1 MTAKIAAALHAVME
15 EVSYVQKTGKNTF
28 HNYKYAGEADLLEKL
43 RPAMLKHGLLLLPSV
58 RAVTC
63 DDHANYTVLMDYT
76 LVHKDGDVWP
86 VTIGAAGCGSDKSKT
101 GTVGDKGVYKAIT
114 GANKYLLFK
123 LFQIE
128 TGDDPE
134 VTSPG
139 EGVQPAAP
147 YTRASFSSGIGPGK
161 DALPI
166 TDAGNGDDGL
176 VAHKYLM
183 ACLKVVEVSTGPRAK
198 LIEWWRGEAEKR
210 RKYNLTQEQID
221 QIRQAIEFR
230 FPAATALEKTMA

>member
-139 EGVQPAAP
+139 EGVRPAP
-147 YTRASFSSGIGPGK
+147 PLSRASVSSGKPAPP
-161 DALPI
+161 AL
-166 TDAGNGDDGL
+166 N
-176 VAHKYLM
+176 
-183 ACLKVVEVSTGPRAK
+183 LKA
-198 LIEWWRGEAEKR
+198 
-210 RKYNLTQEQID
+210 D
-221 QIRQAIEFR
+221 QIPVVVKTLIKAIGMAEDADRLNTWSLDNDATLSFLKAK
-230 FPAATALEKTMA
+230 FPKDHETVLAAFWTKMDSFEEAPTALEKTMA